1 MQNIATSK
9 LSIININNKTSTNP
23 LVRFSVFPS
32 TKSRFLCY
40 LGLRNPHF
48 PAFRAQNQGFCALLG
63 SGTTVFGH
71 FEHKIEVFVR
81 FLPSEPPFSGVSST
95 KSRFLCAFTLWTPH
109 FRAFRAQ
116 NRHFCARAEGQVAS
130 GSVKVAFLQITAHV
144 SKTQMLHNQ
153 IINF

>member
-40 LGLRNPHF
+40 FGLRNPHF

-81 FLPSEPPFSGVSST
+81 FWGLEPLFSGLSST
-95 KSRFLCAFTLWTPH
+95 KSRFLCFFGVWNPC
-109 FRAFRAQ
+109 FQAFRAQ
-116 NRHFCARAEGQVAS
+116 N
-130 GSVKVAFLQITAHV
+130 GSSSNLVLK
-144 SKTQMLHNQ
+144 
-153 IINF
+153 

>member
-40 LGLRNPHF
+40 FGLRNPHF

-81 FLPSEPPFSGVSST
+81 FYPLNPPFSGFPST
-95 KSRFLCAFTLWTPH
+95 KSPFLCSSRRGIGIGKRKSGLPAIH
-109 FRAFRAQ
+109 RAGFQ
-116 NRHFCARAEGQVAS
+116 NANTSEPD
-130 GSVKVAFLQITAHV
+130 
-144 SKTQMLHNQ
+144 N
-153 IINF
+153 

>member
-23 LVRFSVFPS
+23 LVRFSGFPS
-32 TKSRFLCY
+32 TKSGYLCAFC
-40 LGLRNPHF
+40 LRNPHF

-81 FLPSEPPFSGVSST
+81 FYPLNPPFSGFPST
-95 KSRFLCAFTLWTPH
+95 KSPFLCSSRRGIGIGKRKSGLPAIH
-109 FRAFRAQ
+109 RAGFQ
-116 NRHFCARAEGQVAS
+116 NANTSEPD
-130 GSVKVAFLQITAHV
+130 
-144 SKTQMLHNQ
+144 N
-153 IINF
+153 

>member
-32 TKSRFLCY
+32 TESMFLCY
-40 LGLRNPHF
+40 FGLRNPHF

-81 FLPSEPPFSGVSST
+81 FYPLNPPFSGFPST
-95 KSRFLCAFTLWTPH
+95 KSPFLCSSRRGIGIGKRKSGLPAIH
-109 FRAFRAQ
+109 RAGFQ
-116 NRHFCARAEGQVAS
+116 NANTSEPD
-130 GSVKVAFLQITAHV
+130 
-144 SKTQMLHNQ
+144 N
-153 IINF
+153 

>member
-40 LGLRNPHF
+40 FGLRNP
-48 PAFRAQNQGFCALLG
+48 R
-63 SGTTVFGH
+63 
-71 FEHKIEVFVR
+71 
-81 FLPSEPPFSGVSST
+81 
-95 KSRFLCAFTLWTPH
+95 

-130 GSVKVAFLQITAHV
+130 GSVKVAFLQFTAQAF
-144 SKTQMLHNQ
+144 KMQTPQNQ